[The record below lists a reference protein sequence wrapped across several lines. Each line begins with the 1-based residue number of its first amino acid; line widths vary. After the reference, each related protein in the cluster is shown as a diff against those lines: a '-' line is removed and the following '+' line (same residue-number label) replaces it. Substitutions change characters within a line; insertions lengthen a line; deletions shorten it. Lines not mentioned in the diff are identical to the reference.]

1 MRLRVPSEST
11 AGRTASTAPLSPVS
25 TRILKWDWATNPA
38 VTDPDAVARALAR
51 LASGA
56 ARQRERDTDDTA
68 SRDVVADAEA
78 AMERLSTAATFV
90 DAGREAELR
99 RAVEDAEDRG
109 DGAIATRG
117 RAVLSTIQAFR
128 DAAAQG
134 RE

>member
-25 TRILKWDWATNPA
+25 TRILKWDWATKPA

-56 ARQRERDTDDTA
+56 ARHRERDTDDTD
-68 SRDVVADAEA
+68 SRSVVADAEA
-78 AMERLSTAATFV
+78 AMERVSTAAAFV

-99 RAVEDAEDRG
+99 RAVEDADGRG
-109 DGAIATRG
+109 DDALATRG
-117 RAVLSTIQAFR
+117 RAVLSTLEAFR
-128 DAAAQG
+128 DAAGQE